1 MSPFNLAAIFSPRQQ
16 QHQKAAQASEKGKT
30 VKTAKRILWQV
41 AGLTLLILLLSAVCS
56 ASAVWT

>member
-1 MSPFNLAAIFSPRQQ
+1 VNLSNITATLPVRQELQ
-16 QHQKAAQASEKGKT
+16 PPSKASEKGKT
-30 VKTAKRILWQV
+30 VKSAKRIFWQV